1 MSWNWII
8 LSLATRLYIFA
19 VDEFEWQVQ
28 CKHIFDFGYNSFVYV
43 GKEHYSLQTID
54 SLHHEKK
61 RCLIINFF
69 WLFYYYS
76 SASNQLLQFC
86 EIASLV
92 QQSQA
97 LPETILSKQT

>member
-1 MSWNWII
+1 MNLNGKFNVNISSTLDTI
-8 LSLATRLYIFA
+8 LLFVWAKNTIHFKPLIVYIMKKKVFNTQ
-19 VDEFEWQVQ
+19 F
-28 CKHIFDFGYNSFVYV
+28 FG
-43 GKEHYSLQTID
+43 
-54 SLHHEKK
+54 
-61 RCLIINFF
+61 
-69 WLFYYYS
+69 LFYYYS